1 MIRIFDTVADFRKKP
16 KGSGNAVSYGNL
28 KRECITLSPSLIGQG
43 LVGVIHGI
51 FITGCHEAGTE

>member
-16 KGSGNAVSYGNL
+16 ESSGNAVSYGNL

-51 FITGCHEAGTE
+51 FIAGCQ